1 MAEEVDIVLNLED
14 RTASGA
20 SSAAANA
27 QKVEQSYEK
36 TGSAAESA
44 AIKSMKATER
54 QANSLM
60 RLAKSQQSGKNSW
73 FDPQKT
79 DQQNL
84 AIAKN
89 IAADNQYA
97 ETQRANRQKMA
108 QAEAKYQSQLSTARY
123 ALYDLSSTYKTLGVA
138 ASGAF
143 AGMVGAAM
151 KFEDAFTG
159 VERTS
164 GLVGNDLHDLKE
176 ELIQLSVE
184 MPESFENLSGI
195 ATLGGQLGI
204 AGDAVAGF
212 SETVAMFA
220 ATTDASIDA
229 TATGFGRIAQLTGA
243 SQSSFENIGSAIYE
257 VGVNSVATETEIMNV
272 AQEIATSGDLAGF
285 TTDQIIGLSGA
296 LASLGVQPER
306 ARGNMQRIFA
316 NIDQSV
322 SLSGENLQK
331 FASLSGMTAEEFSK
345 AWKDDAGNTFVAL
358 VDGLGS
364 ASAAGENLDMILGEL
379 GIKSVRDAQTMKQLA
394 NNTDLLHMT
403 MNDAADAYASGTSLT
418 DAYSNVANNLS
429 SQLKKL
435 RNAVMSVFA
444 ALGDSTAIGLGV
456 ATLTQLVDMAA
467 DAIRWLNDLGGG
479 FKVFGTVITTVVGV
493 TAAFALLQ
501 AGLARTRA
509 GAIAFVQ
516 SQLAMKT
523 AAVGAATSIWAQVK
537 ALAAQHTAAWS
548 AARAN
553 NAGLWASLKALITGQ
568 YGAKAATDATTAS
581 MSRGAAVARGFGRAL
596 GVMFGPIGIGV
607 ALLWQLGESL
617 GVFDKFKSGADS
629 AKDAAMNMKLNFDGL
644 ADAVK
649 EDTQTFHETGEAMEV
664 LYKTADGSTVS
675 LDSFGGSML
684 SAVSNAAELAGGI
697 DGVTGSIK
705 DNTLAIGEN
714 TAAYI
719 ANELMNNED
728 FKNVLDANRESLDK
742 LGISSADLAT
752 NLLNLGL
759 DGTVDWL
766 EKTNDQFFL
775 TTDQFDKLNTAAEKG
790 EWVFRNHAMAMGFS
804 HDQSHEMYQ
813 QFAAVDDI
821 MDVLNKTGAD
831 LTSEFEYMTA
841 IQNALGLE
849 TGDTEGKVSDLANT
863 LVNSGVFAAA
873 TFEDAMYNLG
883 ASVAE
888 NGNSLDAYSVGGREN
903 LNALAQAVNAAA
915 QSAGDDAAAF
925 ANYLAQI
932 YNDLYNHNTSM
943 ANQFAAMMGD
953 QMNVPRQQLEMA
965 SRGVGSL
972 AGQLG
977 EVRRQSIGA
986 AAAIDTSSFAQGRAA
1001 KAAELHEAAQN
1012 RANKASNNAA
1022 KAAKKQAAAQKKAAA
1037 EAKKAAE
1044 RVYTLSDYIS
1054 DLSGVMN
1061 DAFSFRWGLQQEVD
1075 NTADAFQRMVDRQ
1088 REAREAIQDAKQS
1101 IRDYK
1106 QELRDLKAEMNG
1118 LKAERNTLQYQ
1129 LKVAVDYGD
1138 NIRAKEIRAQL
1149 GENSASISGNKN
1161 DQSKNLKDT
1170 AKAQKDLSKAQKDA
1184 KANLKGTSKSA
1195 REQRSAVLDL
1205 VSSYQDQITAIAN
1218 SGLSQKETAKQVDKL
1233 KKKFEAQM
1241 TQLGYNRDEVKKY
1254 SKSFDDIKTI
1264 VNKVPKNLTIKVG
1277 SPADTALR
1285 QWRKKNTSGKGL
1297 SKSVPI
1303 KTSVG
1308 RPSGGSGV
1316 SNWRKKNTG
1325 GRGLSKKIKIPVTTG
1340 FSSGGAKK
1348 AARAASLVAGIG
1360 LETARMNAA
1369 LKKGGWIS
1377 TAKAVGHASNIARYK
1392 GKLQSGNYAKGG
1404 FTGRGKVDDEAGIVH
1419 KGEYVFRKDQVNQST
1434 GLPYPAALASMM
1446 AGSRSTTV
1454 NASAAVPSVLQVE
1467 LSPTDRNL
1475 LAQAGV
1481 QPIIAIGDKQ
1491 IAGATARANVASG
1504 VRGS

>member
-84 AIAKN
+84 EIAKN

-97 ETQRANRQKMA
+97 EAQRANRQKMA
-108 QAEAKYQSQLSTARY
+108 QAEAKYQSQLSTARF
-123 ALYDLSSTYKTLGVA
+123 ALYDLSSTYSTLGVA

-243 SQSSFENIGSAIYE
+243 SQSSFDNIGSAIYE

-285 TTDQIIGLSGA
+285 STDQIIGLSGA

-364 ASAAGENLDMILGEL
+364 ASAAGENLDMILGEV

-429 SQLKKL
+429 SQLKML

-444 ALGDSTAIGLGV
+444 ALGDSSAIGLGV
-456 ATLTQLVDMAA
+456 AALTQLVDMAA
-467 DAIRWLNDLGGG
+467 DAIRWLNDLSGG

-493 TAAFALLQ
+493 TAAFALFQ
-501 AGLARTRA
+501 AGLTRTRA

-516 SQLAMKT
+516 SQLSMKT

-537 ALAAQHTAAWS
+537 ALTAQHTAAWS

-553 NAGLWASLKALITGQ
+553 NAGLLASTKSLIAGQ
-568 YGAKAATDATTAS
+568 YGAKAATDAATAS
-581 MSRGAAVARGFGRAL
+581 MTRGAIAARGFGRAL
-596 GVMFGPIGIGV
+596 GVMFGPIGVGV

-684 SAVSNAAELAGGI
+684 SAVSNAAELSGGV
-697 DGVTGSIK
+697 DGVTSSLQ
-705 DNTLAIGEN
+705 DNTLALGQN
-714 TAAYI
+714 TAAYM
-719 ANELMNNED
+719 ASELLNNED
-728 FKNVLDANRESLDK
+728 FKNFLMQNQEALASTGITLDEFSEK
-742 LGISSADLAT
+742 LAT
-752 NLLNLGL
+752 LGTEGTIEWLQETRGEFLQTEEGIQALTDTILNNPADDFAVSLGFAGEEGTEAAQKL
-759 DGTVDWL
+759 EAMNDAIEVMSPIAAQVSTELEYMAGIQRATNGEIEDGT
-766 EKTNDQFFL
+766 
-775 TTDQFDKLNTAAEKG
+775 
-790 EWVFRNHAMAMGFS
+790 
-804 HDQSHEMYQ
+804 
-813 QFAAVDDI
+813 
-821 MDVLNKTGAD
+821 
-831 LTSEFEYMTA
+831 
-841 IQNALGLE
+841 
-849 TGDTEGKVSDLANT
+849 GKVSDLANS

-932 YNDLYNHNTSM
+932 YADLFHHNRAM
-943 ANQFAAMMGD
+943 ADTFADMMGD
-953 QMNVPRQQLEMA
+953 QMNMGSAIGTVLGGTL
-965 SRGVGSL
+965 SNVG
-972 AGQLG
+972 QELG
-977 EVRRQSIGA
+977 FVRSQSIGA
-986 AAAIDTSSFAQGRAA
+986 ARAIDTSSFAQGRAA
-1001 KAAELHEAAQN
+1001 KTAELHEAAQN
-1012 RANKASNNAA
+1012 RANKASNNAS

-1075 NTADAFQRMVDRQ
+1075 NTADAFQKMVDRQ

-1138 NIRAKEIRAQL
+1138 DIRAKEIRAQL

-1184 KANLKGTSKSA
+1184 KANLKGTSESA
-1195 REQRSAVLDL
+1195 REQRAAVLNL
-1205 VSSYQDQITAIAN
+1205 VSSYQDQITAVAN
-1218 SGLSQKETAKQVDKL
+1218 SGMSQKETAKQVDKL
-1233 KKKFEAQM
+1233 KKKFEDQM
-1241 TQLGYNRDEVKKY
+1241 KTLGYSKSEIKKY
-1254 SKSFDDIKTI
+1254 SDSFVDMKKII
-1264 VNKVPKNLTIKVG
+1264 NNIPKNLTIKVG

-1285 QWRKKNTSGKGL
+1285 QWRKKNTGGKGL
-1297 SKSVPI
+1297 SKRIDVPTRV
-1303 KTSVG
+1303 KS
-1308 RPSGGSGV
+1308 PSGS
-1316 SNWRKKNTG
+1316 G
-1325 GRGLSKKIKIPVTTG
+1325 GRVSLPKGIRNLQKKGISIPSRVGKPSWSSASAKATGTAIGKAINKKIADNIRVRVAKSAGSKIGNVLHGIFANGGYTG
-1340 FSSGGAKK
+1340 AGGKWDA
-1348 AARAASLVAGIG
+1348 
-1360 LETARMNAA
+1360 
-1369 LKKGGWIS
+1369 
-1377 TAKAVGHASNIARYK
+1377 
-1392 GKLQSGNYAKGG
+1392 
-1404 FTGRGKVDDEAGIVH
+1404 AGIVH

-1434 GLPYPAALASMM
+1434 GLPYPAALGSMM
-1446 AGSRSTTV
+1446 AAQGASSRSMMSTP
-1454 NASAAVPSVLQVE
+1454 SSFPSVMVVE

-1481 QPIIAIGDKQ
+1481 QPMIAIGDKQ
-1491 IAGATARANVASG
+1491 IASATARANVASG